1 MQDCSLKKK
10 DQVKSLVFFLC
21 DTLKFNFFNP
31 CWHYTF
37 TAYIEDVGVEQ
48 ALQDE
53 WDSLQDGLQEDY
65 AFRRWKMT
73 AAEKKKYMKEVEQYE

>member
-1 MQDCSLKKK
+1 MKEKLTKAEFVEMFEIAWSSTCQS
-10 DQVKSLVFFLC
+10 
-21 DTLKFNFFNP
+21 NFS
-31 CWHYTF
+31 
-37 TAYIEDVGVEQ
+37 YIEEVGAVQ

-53 WDSLQDGLQEDY
+53 WDSMIDGLQEDN

>member
-1 MQDCSLKKK
+1 MPKLTKAEFIEMFEIAWSSTCQS
-10 DQVKSLVFFLC
+10 
-21 DTLKFNFFNP
+21 NFS
-31 CWHYTF
+31 
-37 TAYIEDVGVEQ
+37 YIEDVGVEQ